1 MLLYYKQIQ
10 CVSRTSQVH
19 ITRHAVD
26 IKPPSEDS
34 LYRSLSICCTIFY
47 WNSCK
52 LSIKCPRWI
61 ILWISG
67 SHNVSLQR
75 TKSQK
80 CLHFYSLRILKCNE
94 NLAKKVQMRL
104 SLHHPHNRNPLLR
117 VHTQTTPTKLAIT
130 HQRPHSQTMMK
141 MFCKSNGRSST
152 LMLIKPCYTVRAV
165 CHRGPC
171 ESEQSLVTPSG
182 IYQRFLVGGTVSFRQ
197 NSF

>member
-52 LSIKCPRWI
+52 LSIKCRRWI

-104 SLHHPHNRNPLLR
+104 SLHHPHNRNPSS
-117 VHTQTTPTKLAIT
+117 VCT
-130 HQRPHSQTMMK
+130 HKRHQQNSQ
-141 MFCKSNGRSST
+141 SH
-152 LMLIKPCYTVRAV
+152 I
-165 CHRGPC
+165 RGPTVKQWWRC
-171 ESEQSLVTPSG
+171 FVSRMEGHPLLCSLNHVT
-182 IYQRFLVGGTVSFRQ
+182 Q
-197 NSF
+197 